1 MPASKALIEQL
12 LALGEHERGELGDL
26 LLDTK
31 DADRFAL
38 AQILLDSVDDGMTE
52 SERAE
57 LDAAIEESYTD
68 MEAGRMRPA
77 DEVIAELR
85 ARSAQ
90 RAAG

>member
-1 MPASKALIEQL
+1 VVEQL
-12 LALGEHERGELGDL
+12 LALGEHQRGELGDL

-31 DADRFAL
+31 DADRCAL
-38 AQILLDSVDDGMTE
+38 AQTLLDGVNDGMTE

-57 LDAAIEESYTD
+57 LDAAIEESYAD

-85 ARSAQ
+85 ARRAP

>member
-1 MPASKALIEQL
+1 
-12 LALGEHERGELGDL
+12 

-57 LDAAIEESYTD
+57 LDAAIEESYAD
-68 MEAGRMRPA
+68 MESGRMRST

-85 ARSAQ
+85 ATL
-90 RAAG
+90 

>member
-1 MPASKALIEQL
+1 
-12 LALGEHERGELGDL
+12 
-26 LLDTK
+26 
-31 DADRFAL
+31 
-38 AQILLDSVDDGMTE
+38 MTE

-57 LDAAIEESYTD
+57 LDAAIEESYAD

-77 DEVIAELR
+77 GEVIAELR